1 MVSVIGLEKMKV
13 CISTGFLRVGV
24 VCFTGE
30 TFYPPVVESCWYTV
44 NRKQSDFLSQIYCF

>member
-30 TFYPPVVESCWYTV
+30 TFYPPVVESCWCMV